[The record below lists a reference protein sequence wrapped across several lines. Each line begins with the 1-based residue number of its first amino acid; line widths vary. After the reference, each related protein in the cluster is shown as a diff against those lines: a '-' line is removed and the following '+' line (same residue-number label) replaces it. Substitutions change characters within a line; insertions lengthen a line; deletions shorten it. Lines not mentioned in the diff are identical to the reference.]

1 MTDRRSF
8 ITGLALAPV
17 IVAAPAIAAAP
28 TSAKAH
34 WDMMMAR
41 RNEAERAHLQFNQR
55 HDHVFKEAY
64 KLFPNKNGP
73 TSRQPGY
80 AEWTGRAHYEAVG
93 QRSDDLCNAFVDAD
107 FAMIETEAP
116 DLAALRWKIEK
127 AFEEEGELA
136 QHFKDLILKDA
147 RRLLA

>member
-8 ITGLALAPV
+8 IAGLALAPV
-17 IVAAPAIAAAP
+17 AISAPAIAA
-28 TSAKAH
+28 TSISAKAH

-80 AEWTGRAHYEAVG
+80 ADWAGRAHYEAIG
-93 QRSDDLCNAFVDAD
+93 DQSDALCNAFVDAD

-116 DLAALRWKIEK
+116 DLQAVLWKIEK

-136 QHFKDLILKDA
+136 PHFKAAILKDA
-147 RRLLA
+147 RRLLV